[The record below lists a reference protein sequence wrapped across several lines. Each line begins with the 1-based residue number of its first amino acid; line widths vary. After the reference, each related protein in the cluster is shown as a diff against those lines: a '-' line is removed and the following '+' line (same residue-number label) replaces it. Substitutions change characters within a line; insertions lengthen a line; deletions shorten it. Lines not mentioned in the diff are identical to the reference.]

1 MTSTSRAYFES
12 MYENSPDPWHFAS
25 SEYEQR
31 KYALT
36 VASLPRKR
44 YRNAFEPGC
53 SIGVLSELLAARCDR
68 LLSTDII
75 SNALATAAE
84 RLTPLGNV
92 RVEVCSIPHQWPQEM
107 FDLMVLSEVAYYFD
121 VAELRR
127 LVQLIGETTQPGAH
141 VVGVHWRGETDY
153 PQSADEVHDQIND
166 HQFLRRI
173 VQHSEP
179 DFRLDVWERV
189 E

>member
-1 MTSTSRAYFES
+1 
-12 MYENSPDPWHFAS
+12 MYENDPDPWHFAS

-36 VASLPRKR
+36 VASLPRSR

-68 LLSTDII
+68 LLATDII
-75 SNALATAAE
+75 SGALEQAAD
-84 RLTPLGNV
+84 RLKAHGNV
-92 RVEVCSIPHQWPQEM
+92 QVEVCAIPNQWPQEI
-107 FDLMVLSEVAYYFD
+107 FDLVVLSEIAYYFD
-121 VAELRR
+121 TVEFRR
-127 LVQLIGETTQPGAH
+127 LVQLIAGTTKPGAH
-141 VVGVHWRGETDY
+141 IIGVHWRGETDY
-153 PQSADEVHDQIND
+153 PQRADEVHDQIND

-189 E
+189 L